1 MAELL
6 SIGDRVEEGTYE
18 VHSRFRRVV
27 NLTDGSRL
35 VSVVE
40 PGVGTGPL
48 NLVVTDLD
56 PEGIAR
62 LDVGR
67 SSVQLDTKRYAFRT
81 RQTYDSGIVL
91 TEVSSGTIEENVAI
105 LRELLVALAAD
116 KSLTF
121 LLDESR
127 LKFFRPGFE
136 RALAEH
142 VTHCVRDV
150 FSSDLLRGISRLKG
164 AGFGL
169 TPSGDDFICGLLVG
183 MHILEQTQ
191 AVDLVGLR
199 AAVYDAARS
208 GSILTDT
215 ALSLARDGLVFEQ
228 LKDVVT
234 ALGCGSRTDVR
245 RATVRLLAVGHTS
258 GADLATGLCLTLEHG
273 LRKMRHS

>member
-6 SIGDRVEEGTYE
+6 SIGDRVEGGTYQ

-27 NLTDGSRL
+27 NLTDGDSL

-40 PGVGTGPL
+40 PGVGAGPL

-67 SSVQLDTKRYAFRT
+67 SAVQLDTKRFELGAG
-81 RQTYDSGIVL
+81 QTFDSG
-91 TEVSSGTIEENVAI
+91 VSLSGADAETIAANTAA
-105 LRELLVALAAD
+105 LRELLVALAPE
-116 KSLTF
+116 KSLAF

-127 LKFFRPGFE
+127 VERFRAGFE
-136 RALAEH
+136 RTLAEH
-142 VTHCVRDV
+142 LTHCVRDM
-150 FSSDLLRGISRLKG
+150 FTSDLLRGVSRLKG

-183 MHILEQTQ
+183 MHVLEQIQTI
-191 AVDLVGLR
+191 DLMSLR
-199 AAVYDAARS
+199 SAVYEAAKS

-215 ALSLARDGLVFEQ
+215 ALALARDGLVFEQ
-228 LKDVVT
+228 FKDLIT
-234 ALGCGSRTDVR
+234 ALGYGSHTDLR

-258 GADLATGLCLTLEHG
+258 GADIATGLCLTLEHG
-273 LRKMRHS
+273 VRRMGHS